1 MNSYTGNTTSTQSQ
15 VALHLMINQLSVSTL
30 PTAMR
35 RQSIIVNDI
44 PQSMYVNTD
53 AHKLAAVLGTLLNT
67 VITHTSNTYIHISA
81 KNYGD
86 VMLLHIKENSRL
98 NSPSFAGKLAE
109 IQEMAEHIGG
119 NVSVTSYRNEIT
131 TVAFSFVNTPVMQAI
146 AA

>member
-1 MNSYTGNTTSTQSQ
+1 MNSYTGNTPSTQSQ

-44 PQSMYVNTD
+44 PKTMYVTTD
-53 AHKLAAVLGTLLNT
+53 AHRLAAVLGSLLNT
-67 VITHTSNTYIHISA
+67 VISHTSNTYIHISA

-109 IQEMAEHIGG
+109 IQEMAERIGG

-131 TVAFSFVNTPVMQAI
+131 TVAFSFVSAPAMQAI